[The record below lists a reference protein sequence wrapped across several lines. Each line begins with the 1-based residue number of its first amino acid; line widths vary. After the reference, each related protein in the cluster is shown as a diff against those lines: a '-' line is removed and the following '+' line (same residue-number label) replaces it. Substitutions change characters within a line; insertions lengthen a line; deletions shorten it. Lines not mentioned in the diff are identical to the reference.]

1 MLIIFMMVVFYFMA
15 SEGLQSLRRWFTLAL
30 TRPNDHHDVVA
41 MLTHETVP
49 LFERERGLLTRAD
62 GRMSGS
68 ELTEAL
74 PVGDIVG

>member
-1 MLIIFMMVVFYFMA
+1 MVVFYFIA
-15 SEGLQSLRRWFTLAL
+15 PEGLLSLRRRFTLVL
-30 TRPNDHHDVVA
+30 TRPDDHYGVVT

-62 GRMSGS
+62 GRMPGS

-74 PVGDIVG
+74 PVSDIVG